1 MSYFPLAELRAGSC
15 DWEERFWVSA
25 DNSVCFG
32 SQTCDS
38 GPDSVGWELRVRLR
52 SLTWLGLECKSS
64 EKHSETWMYLCLSFK
79 CHQFWEHRLKKEAE
93 DLAASACRNLRLR
106 PFSCVSQ
113 WLWILGEC
121 DGVLP
126 GLHALTASHVADAE
140 DHWSDTIVYP

>member
-1 MSYFPLAELRAGSC
+1 MSYFPLAELRAGGC

-106 PFSCVSQ
+106 PFHVWASGFGFWGNVMGCCQ
-113 WLWILGEC
+113 ACMLLQHLMLQMLRTI
-121 DGVLP
+121 
-126 GLHALTASHVADAE
+126 GLTQ
-140 DHWSDTIVYP
+140 